1 MKHSS
6 RKPNVDTKY
15 CILRPPRNS
24 FKSDYK
30 CVALLGFTRSIT
42 NLPPTMPNLLTFLR
56 ILSTALWDRLG
67 GRTKSLCKFSCEC
80 QILPPPSPLS
90 HPTNLRSSFK
100 QKKPGL
106 VKFCNSQTSVQK
118 RKMLPFSTIQHV
130 VRPSTQV
137 TYHFNVTLCT

>member
-56 ILSTALWDRLG
+56 TLSTALWDRLG

-80 QILPPPSPLS
+80 QILPPPPLFPIPPTFDHPLS
-90 HPTNLRSSFK
+90 
-100 QKKPGL
+100 KKNPVWL
-106 VKFCNSQTSVQK
+106 NFVIRK
-118 RKMLPFSTIQHV
+118 RQYKKEKCFPFQPYNMLCGHLH
-130 VRPSTQV
+130 R
-137 TYHFNVTLCT
+137 